1 MAQKEQTTIIIK
13 AIQQGFDKVALQLK
27 KQKKAQDD
35 VAVSAR
41 NTGRAIDATG
51 REIKGVAG
59 ISSSATKNFSKMQ
72 QNLGGGDGAGGLVR
86 AYALLA
92 ANVFAVTAAF
102 GVLSRSAQ
110 IDKLTES
117 MEILSVKGG
126 QDIENLSRKLV
137 EASGNAVALDQAFR
151 QVSLASSAGLDSSEI
166 EGLTQVARGAA
177 LSLGRDLPDALD
189 RIFRGAIK
197 LEPEIL
203 DEIGLF
209 VRVDEASRKYAQS
222 LGRSVQSL
230 SQAEKR
236 QAFLNEILEQGTEK
250 FSEYNEAVQPDAF
263 TRLAASFI
271 DITQATTSF
280 LNKFLSPV
288 IGLLADS
295 KVLLTGVFLAI
306 AGSLLKSAVPALGQF
321 TAGIADTARE
331 SLKNA
336 QDYQKD
342 MILKADANMAANL
355 KIAKQ
360 DEAASKNAARL
371 ATEARKSV
379 PSFRSQAGDAKKID
393 ENLKKATKTNTKL
406 EAVNKRIDLLEKKTV
421 VKKEKSKRIIA
432 EELKLLKEEQRLLS
446 AALKKEKE
454 LEATI
459 NRQVK
464 ARKGSTAQRRIDALE
479 NRAAMSGVIA
489 GAVGTAEIEGMGAGF
504 KQLNADFAKLDLK
517 GKSGLTRSL
526 GKSFFYLRGAIGI
539 AAIGFQDLLSKAGPY
554 VMLFGAIIG
563 ATTFLFTKFADGV
576 KEVKKL
582 EESLGTL
589 GSMLEKIEDR
599 FDKQIERINEAGIS
613 YTEFI
618 DRQAAFSTSSVELSK
633 NMQSVLDDLEK
644 FQQASGFAMNA
655 WQGFLSI
662 FNLDKESKSI
672 EAVNEGI
679 KEIINS
685 LFEEGRD
692 AQASS
697 LVETA
702 LGIDG
707 QIGSMGG
714 AEAFKTAA
722 TGVEAY
728 ENAVKSLS
736 MIVNMSGTDL
746 GTFEQV
752 IGESEAT
759 MSKTHTSM
767 DRLTVGLRD
776 QARANIKTIET
787 FEEANTETGK
797 FVFNQEQLNKIVEEN
812 IKQEEAR
819 QQQLQGL
826 SSALK
831 GASEAIG
838 KFQSGFLPK
847 TKVDE
852 ILGSFQQIDGQ
863 IEQMLGSANKLSDA
877 EITRFFEEIVAGDN
891 QLSAIVGEDNI
902 GKIKAA
908 LTGEDGPDFVTAGKI
923 IAGITDEFRA
933 FQAAALNTA
942 NAVKILADENKLLNS
957 VLKAGLDTSAAMMQ
971 NRVEIA
977 EKQLELSKTN
987 QTVLARTMKID
998 ETQIENKVKQFKIDL
1013 AAGKLKDN
1021 ELVTSGQITEA
1032 QAIALINGQEAVD
1045 LKQRELNIQERIK
1058 KEIDDNNI
1066 LNKEAL
1072 QAAQAAFNVRK
1083 KTLEA
1088 EISLEETKQ
1097 KLRKFE
1103 FGGSSAIET
1112 AEKQLEIASQKA
1124 IIEFESL
1131 TLQSKIQQA
1140 EMEILKI
1147 RLQVLAEEKKDSDPD
1162 ESKRLLTLAS
1172 QIGDENSG
1180 LIGTIAK
1187 GLTSAL
1193 ENTASKFALSVAE
1206 NFKKNDLS
1214 TAAGV
1219 AAARATSP
1227 DAIEANLKDQLDDPT
1242 LSDEQVKAIQAQIKA
1257 LDELDM
1263 TYLTLTGTVSGY
1275 AAQLSKLGPEG
1286 EFLSTVLTGTMA
1298 IAESFQVFKNS
1309 IDETSSATDKFIA
1322 GAAFA
1327 ADAVSQIGSM
1337 LQASSKAQVAEIDQQ
1352 IEAEKKRDGKS
1363 KESLQKI
1370 SAMEKKKEAIQK
1382 KAFEQNKKMQIASAV
1397 INTASAIVAALD
1409 DLPFPANVGLAV
1421 MIGALGA
1428 AQVSL
1433 IKKQQFQG
1441 GGGEPETPSAS
1452 LTIGKSNSAVDVS
1465 KRATAGELNFLR
1477 GGRTTGQDLGG
1488 AGSSFPGAAMGR
1500 KGYADGGVIVGER
1513 GPEVITPSA
1522 PVDITPNFGMGGGL
1536 QNVNFTIN
1544 AVDAAGV
1551 EDVLTNQRGNIIRML
1566 REAANEN
1573 GELFMENV
1581 DTQVYGSST

>member
-236 QAFLNEILEQGTEK
+236 QAFLNAILEQGTEK

-321 TAGIADTARE
+321 TAGIADTAKE

-360 DEAASKNAARL
+360 DQAASKNAAKL

-406 EAVNKRIDLLEKKTV
+406 EAVNQRIDLLEKKTV
-421 VKKEKSKRIIA
+421 VKKEKSKKIIK
-432 EELKLLKEEQRLLS
+432 EELRLLKEEQRLLT
-446 AALKKEKE
+446 AALQKEKE

-489 GAVGTAEIEGMGAGF
+489 GAVGTAEIEGAGAGF
-504 KQLNADFAKLDLK
+504 KQLNADFKKLDLK
-517 GKSGLTRSL
+517 GKSGLTQSL
-526 GKSFFYLRGAIGI
+526 GKSFFFLRGAIGI
-539 AAIGFQDLLSKAGPY
+539 TAIGFQDLLSKAGPY

-589 GSMLEKIEDR
+589 TTMVDKINDR
-599 FDKQIERINEAGIS
+599 FKEQIERIEETGIS
-613 YTEFI
+613 YKELI
-618 DRQAAFSTSSVELSK
+618 DRQAAFSTSSVELS
-633 NMQSVLDDLEK
+633 NSMDMVLDDLKE
-644 FQQASGFAMNA
+644 FQKASGFAMGA
-655 WQGFLSI
+655 WQGFLGI
-662 FNLDKESKSI
+662 FGMDKESKALDEVNKGVDSI
-672 EAVNEGI
+672 I
-679 KEIINS
+679 TS
-685 LFEEGRD
+685 LFETGR
-692 AQASS
+692 
-697 LVETA
+697 
-702 LGIDG
+702 G
-707 QIGSMGG
+707 
-714 AEAFKTAA
+714 
-722 TGVEAY
+722 
-728 ENAVKSLS
+728 
-736 MIVNMSGTDL
+736 
-746 GTFEQV
+746 
-752 IGESEAT
+752 
-759 MSKTHTSM
+759 
-767 DRLTVGLRD
+767 D
-776 QARANIKTIET
+776 QARSIIEQGLGGPGPASTATGNAFEIVANQTDDYTKALKELDEMSNITNHSIETMNRKIGENEQSVNLVHAAANRLTPAQRELFRSNIKIKESYEAAERIVNK
-787 FEEANTETGK
+787 FELGQK
-797 FVFNQEQLNKIVEEN
+797 GLNRAIEEN
-812 IKQEEAR
+812 VNVEKRRQE
-819 QQQLQGL
+819 QLQGL
-826 SSALK
+826 SSALG

-838 KFQSGFLPK
+838 KFQAGFLPK

-863 IEQMLGSANKLSDA
+863 IEQMLGSANTLSDE
-877 EITRFFEEIVAGDN
+877 EISKFFEEIVAGDN
-891 QLSAIVGEDNI
+891 QLSAIVGDDNI

-908 LTGEDGPDFVTAGKI
+908 LTGEDGPDFVTAGKNHC
-923 IAGITDEFRA
+923 R
-933 FQAAALNTA
+933 NH
-942 NAVKILADENKLLNS
+942 
-957 VLKAGLDTSAAMMQ
+957 
-971 NRVEIA
+971 
-977 EKQLELSKTN
+977 
-987 QTVLARTMKID
+987 
-998 ETQIENKVKQFKIDL
+998 
-1013 AAGKLKDN
+1013 
-1021 ELVTSGQITEA
+1021 
-1032 QAIALINGQEAVD
+1032 
-1045 LKQRELNIQERIK
+1045 
-1058 KEIDDNNI
+1058 
-1066 LNKEAL
+1066 
-1072 QAAQAAFNVRK
+1072 
-1083 KTLEA
+1083 
-1088 EISLEETKQ
+1088 
-1097 KLRKFE
+1097 
-1103 FGGSSAIET
+1103 
-1112 AEKQLEIASQKA
+1112 
-1124 IIEFESL
+1124 
-1131 TLQSKIQQA
+1131 
-1140 EMEILKI
+1140 
-1147 RLQVLAEEKKDSDPD
+1147 
-1162 ESKRLLTLAS
+1162 
-1172 QIGDENSG
+1172 
-1180 LIGTIAK
+1180 
-1187 GLTSAL
+1187 
-1193 ENTASKFALSVAE
+1193 
-1206 NFKKNDLS
+1206 
-1214 TAAGV
+1214 
-1219 AAARATSP
+1219 
-1227 DAIEANLKDQLDDPT
+1227 
-1242 LSDEQVKAIQAQIKA
+1242 
-1257 LDELDM
+1257 
-1263 TYLTLTGTVSGY
+1263 
-1275 AAQLSKLGPEG
+1275 
-1286 EFLSTVLTGTMA
+1286 
-1298 IAESFQVFKNS
+1298 
-1309 IDETSSATDKFIA
+1309 
-1322 GAAFA
+1322 
-1327 ADAVSQIGSM
+1327 
-1337 LQASSKAQVAEIDQQ
+1337 
-1352 IEAEKKRDGKS
+1352 
-1363 KESLQKI
+1363 
-1370 SAMEKKKEAIQK
+1370 
-1382 KAFEQNKKMQIASAV
+1382 
-1397 INTASAIVAALD
+1397 
-1409 DLPFPANVGLAV
+1409 
-1421 MIGALGA
+1421 
-1428 AQVSL
+1428 
-1433 IKKQQFQG
+1433 
-1441 GGGEPETPSAS
+1441 
-1452 LTIGKSNSAVDVS
+1452 
-1465 KRATAGELNFLR
+1465 
-1477 GGRTTGQDLGG
+1477 
-1488 AGSSFPGAAMGR
+1488 
-1500 KGYADGGVIVGER
+1500 
-1513 GPEVITPSA
+1513 
-1522 PVDITPNFGMGGGL
+1522 
-1536 QNVNFTIN
+1536 
-1544 AVDAAGV
+1544 
-1551 EDVLTNQRGNIIRML
+1551 
-1566 REAANEN
+1566 
-1573 GELFMENV
+1573 
-1581 DTQVYGSST
+1581 

>member
-41 NTGRAIDATG
+41 KTGRAIDATG

-110 IDKLTES
+110 IDKLIES

-126 QDIENLSRKLV
+126 QDIEILSRKLV

-209 VRVDEASRKYAQS
+209 VRVDEASRKYAQT

-236 QAFLNEILEQGTEK
+236 QAFLNEILEQGTDK
-250 FSEYNEAVQPDAF
+250 FEEYNEAVQPDAF

-306 AGSLLKSAVPALGQF
+306 AGSLLKSAIPALGQF
-321 TAGIADTARE
+321 TAGIADTAKE

-406 EAVNKRIDLLEKKTV
+406 EAVNKRIDLLENKTV
-421 VKKEKSKRIIA
+421 VKKEKSKKIIK
-432 EELKLLKEEQRLLS
+432 EELRLLKEEQRLLS

-459 NRQVK
+459 NKQVK

-479 NRAAMSGVIA
+479 NRASMSGVIA
-489 GAVGTAEIEGMGAGF
+489 GAVGTAEIEGAGAGF
-504 KQLNADFAKLDLK
+504 KQLNADFKKLDLK

-539 AAIGFQDLLSKAGPY
+539 AAIGFQDFLAKAGPY
-554 VMLFGAIIG
+554 LAIIG
-563 ATTFLFTKFADGV
+563 VVVGLTTTLFKKFADGV
-576 KEVKKL
+576 KEVKQL

-589 GSMLEKIEDR
+589 TSMVDKIDER
-599 FDKQIERINEAGIS
+599 FEKQIERIEETGIS
-613 YTEFI
+613 YKELI
-618 DRQAAFSTSSVELSK
+618 DRQAAFSTSSVELSN
-633 NMQSVLDDLEK
+633 NMKTVLDDLK
-644 FQQASGFAMNA
+644 SFQEASGGAMNA
-655 WQGFLSI
+655 WQGFLSV
-662 FNLDKESKSI
+662 FGMDKESKSLDQVNQGVDSIITSLYQTGRGDQAQSII
-672 EAVNEGI
+672 EQGIGAPGMASTAVGNAFEMVATQTDEYNKALSELNEMS
-679 KEIINS
+679 EITGHSI
-685 LFEEGRD
+685 
-692 AQASS
+692 
-697 LVETA
+697 
-702 LGIDG
+702 
-707 QIGSMGG
+707 
-714 AEAFKTAA
+714 A
-722 TGVEAY
+722 TM
-728 ENAVKSLS
+728 NAK
-736 MIVNMSGTDL
+736 
-746 GTFEQV
+746 
-752 IGESEAT
+752 IGENEESVNLVHKAANA
-759 MSKTHTSM
+759 
-767 DRLTVGLRD
+767 LTPAQREQFRV
-776 QARANIKTIET
+776 NIKLTQAYSRNKKIVDEFEFSQKGLNRAIE
-787 FEEANTETGK
+787 ENLRVEK
-797 FVFNQEQLNKIVEEN
+797 RRQEQLK
-812 IKQEEAR
+812 
-819 QQQLQGL
+819 GL
-826 SSALK
+826 SSALG

-838 KFQSGFLPK
+838 KFQAGFLPK

-863 IEQMLGSANKLSDA
+863 IEQMLSTTNTLSDE
-877 EITRFFEEIVAGDN
+877 EISKFFEEIVAGDN

-902 GKIKAA
+902 GKIKRA
-908 LTGEDGPDFVTAGKI
+908 LTGEDGPDFAEAGAV
-923 IAGITDEFRA
+923 IAGITNEFRA
-933 FQAAALNTA
+933 FQASALNTA
-942 NAVKILADENKLLNS
+942 NAVKRLANENKLLNS
-957 VLKAGLDTSAAMMQ
+957 VLKAGLDTSATMME
-971 NRVEIA
+971 NRITIA
-977 EKQLELSKTN
+977 TKERDLAKDN
-987 QTVLARTMKID
+987 QIVLARTMKID
-998 ETQIENKVKQFKIDL
+998 EESIDKRVKQFKIDL
-1013 AAGKLKDN
+1013 AAGKLKEN
-1021 ELVTSGQITEA
+1021 ELITSGQITEA

-1045 LKQRELNIQERIK
+1045 LKQRELDIQERIK
-1058 KEIDDNNI
+1058 KETDEGNI

-1088 EISLEETKQ
+1088 EITLEETKQ

-1103 FGGSSAIET
+1103 FGGSSAIEA
-1112 AEKQLEIASQKA
+1112 AEKTLEVASQKA
-1124 IIEFESL
+1124 IIESESL

-1140 EMEILKI
+1140 ELEILKI
-1147 RLQVLAEEKKDSDPD
+1147 RLQVLAEEKGLNTD
-1162 ESKRLLTLAS
+1162 EGRRLTALAD
-1172 QIGDENSG
+1172 QIGDEESG
-1180 LIGTIAK
+1180 LIGQVAK

-1193 ENTASKFALSVAE
+1193 DNSAKGFALTVAE

-1227 DAIEANLKDQLDDPT
+1227 DAQIANLEGQLEDPN
-1242 LSDEQVKAIQAQIKA
+1242 LSDEQITAIKAQIAA
-1257 LDELDM
+1257 LKDLDM

-1298 IAESFQVFKNS
+1298 IAESFQVFRNS

-1441 GGGEPETPSAS
+1441 GSSEPEAPSAS
-1452 LTIGKSNSAVDVS
+1452 LTIGKASNAVDVS
-1465 KRATAGELNFLR
+1465 KRATAGELNYLR
-1477 GGRTTGQDLGG
+1477 GGRTTGMNLGG
-1488 AGSSFPGAAMGR
+1488 AGGGFPGAAMGR
-1500 KGYADGGVIVGER
+1500 KGYADGGVVVGER
-1513 GPEVITPSA
+1513 GPEIITPA
-1522 PVDITPNFGMGGGL
+1522 QPVDVTPNFALDGRP
-1536 QNVNFTIN
+1536 QNVNFTIQ
-1544 AVDAAGV
+1544 AIDAAGV

-1581 DTQVYGSST
+1581 DTQVYGSNT